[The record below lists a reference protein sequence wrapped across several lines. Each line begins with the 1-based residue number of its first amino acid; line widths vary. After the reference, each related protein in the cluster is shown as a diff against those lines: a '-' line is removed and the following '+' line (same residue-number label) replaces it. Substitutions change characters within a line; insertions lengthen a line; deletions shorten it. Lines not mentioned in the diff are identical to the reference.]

1 MMQLPFAFVVDFA
14 LVVARTFAWLVAAPV
29 FGDRGLSNTGRIA
42 VALSL
47 GVFLTPM
54 LGPTGSSELPAGAF
68 LLLVIGQIVVGL
80 LLGWVI
86 GVLLSAFELAGH
98 HIDLI
103 SGFSVS
109 MLFDPMSGS
118 QSGVFTRFSRLVF
131 MTLIF
136 ATGAYQTLIGG
147 FVLSFRAVPL
157 DRLPGIVF
165 DMPSVVTLF
174 GTMTVASLQIA
185 APVLGALFLTEVT
198 LAMAQRF
205 APTANVFVLGLSVKT
220 MITLVVLGSSLTFYP
235 LYFERLISI
244 GQRAGMVL
252 VGG

>member
-1 MMQLPFAFVVDFA
+1 MQLPFAFVVDFA
-14 LVVARTFAWLVAAPV
+14 LVVARSFAWLVAAPV
-29 FGDRGLSNTGRIA
+29 FGDRGVSNTGRIA
-42 VALSL
+42 LALAL

-54 LGPTGSSELPAGAF
+54 VGPTSSADLTLGPF
-68 LLLVIGQIVVGL
+68 LMLVVGQIVVGL
-80 LLGWVI
+80 LLGWVV
-86 GVLLSAFELAGH
+86 GVLLAAFEMAGH

-118 QSGVFTRFSRLVF
+118 QSGVFTRFSRLMFV
-131 MTLIF
+131 TLLF

-157 DRLPGIVF
+157 GSMPDIVF
-165 DMPSVVTLF
+165 DVPTVLRLF

-220 MITLVVLGSSLTFYP
+220 MVTLAVLGTSLAFYP
-235 LYFERLISI
+235 LFLGRLISVA
-244 GQRAGMVL
+244 QRAGAAL